1 MKNADKGLI
10 GIVAAIAVIAIAAI
24 TAVLLQPEA
33 EYRTDDSPEATAH
46 NYLLALR
53 QQEYDR
59 AHECLSSR
67 LPEYP
72 RNGRVLAN
80 DLEKTYSFRID
91 EDEALS
97 VQPAAISGSTAQVE
111 VLRTT
116 FSSDGM
122 FGSGQANSR
131 FEMKLRK
138 EEGHWKLV
146 DSDRYWSDCWN
157 GNTTMWYC
165 K

>member
-1 MKNADKGLI
+1 MKNADRGLI
-10 GIVAAIAVIAIAAI
+10 GIVVAIGVIALAAIA
-24 TAVLLQPEA
+24 AVLLQPEA

-53 QQEYDR
+53 QQDYAR
-59 AHECLSSR
+59 AHECLSTS

-72 RNGRVLAN
+72 RDGRALAN

-91 EDEALS
+91 EDEALN
-97 VQPAAISGSTAQVE
+97 VQTAVASGSTAQVE

-116 FSSDGM
+116 FSSDGV
-122 FGSGQANSR
+122 FGSGQSNSR
-131 FEMKLRK
+131 FEMELRK
-138 EEGHWKLV
+138 EQGQWKLV
-146 DSDRYWSDCWN
+146 DSDRYWSECWN